1 MRRVASGW
9 IVGLLFGWVFL
20 AGTGSLLAAEPPSE
34 KMLEKRGLKRAGELF
49 VLEAETPVR
58 EKAQEVR
65 NLARDWRHARAIQNS
80 TLSESQ
86 YQATIKELTNELNQL
101 KAQSN
106 AAQQTMNRL
115 PKMRSRRGGTFFSN
129 NYVTEEYQELNYY
142 KNQLQMEINQ
152 RNAFLSQLRSQP
164 FDPKARIRAD
174 ADAETKKTALQEAVT
189 ELRKLVDDAHAK
201 YEVVKK
207 DTEVSKWLQIPEGPA
222 HIKPKLG
229 PSRPFLNDVKLLEQL
244 ERQLSPEAPSSKSN
258 HKGHRAKSRRY
269 ANTDPASA
277 PF

>member
-9 IVGLLFGWVFL
+9 VVGSLVGWVVL
-20 AGTGSLLAAEPPSE
+20 AGASPLVAAEPPSE
-34 KMLEKRGLKRAGELF
+34 KMLQKRGLKRAGEMF

-65 NLARDWRHARAIQNS
+65 NLARDWRHALAIQKS

-115 PKMRSRRGGTFFSN
+115 PKMRSRRGGTYFSN

-174 ADAETKKTALQEAVT
+174 ADVESKKNALQEAVT
-189 ELRKLVDDAHAK
+189 ELRKLVDDAIPK

-207 DTEVSKWLQIPEGPA
+207 DIEVAKWLQIPEGPA

-229 PSRPFLNDVKLLEQL
+229 PSRAFLNDVKSLEQL
-244 ERQLSPEAPSSKSN
+244 ERQLSPDAPAAKST
-258 HKGHRAKSRRY
+258 HKGHRPKTRRS
-269 ANTDPASA
+269 ANTDSTSA